1 MRLRTA
7 PGTTG
12 TSGERSRLP
21 TADLV
26 RLGGLGLR
34 VRPMRAVLSALG
46 IAIGIAAMVAVI
58 SISASGRER
67 LNAQLSALGT
77 NLLTA
82 QPGEA
87 SFGEAPP
94 IPTGA
99 VAGVER
105 IEGVEAASS
114 TGLLEGT
121 HVYRNSMIEAGLT
134 NGIEVEAV
142 GLRLLGV
149 VGGSLAKGAWL
160 NPATAIYPTAV
171 LGSEAAR
178 RLGIA
183 APGGLVWL
191 GGEEVTVVGI
201 MRPVG
206 LAPELDADA
215 LVGIPFATRKL
226 GFDGHPTK
234 VYERSG
240 DASVDDVRAL
250 LGPTVQPSSPS
261 SVEVSRPSEVL
272 AAKQA
277 ADDAFNGLL
286 LALGSVGLLV
296 GGIGVANTMV
306 ISVLERRREI
316 GLRRALGATRRH
328 IWLQFLAEALFL
340 SMLGGAAGAALGAAV
355 TAAVATANG
364 WVPVVPVP
372 VLAAGIGA
380 TTVIGG
386 VAGLYPAI
394 RAARTPPSAALSA

>member
-1 MRLRTA
+1 MRPRSAPDTA
-7 PGTTG
+7 GATLP
-12 TSGERSRLP
+12 RSRLAA
-21 TADLV
+21 ADLV

-67 LNAQLSALGT
+67 LNAQLSAFGT

-82 QPGEA
+82 QPAEA

-94 IPTGA
+94 IPSGA
-99 VAGVER
+99 VAGVGR
-105 IEGVEAASS
+105 IEGVEAVSS
-114 TGLLEGT
+114 TGLLEGS
-121 HVYRNSMIEAGLT
+121 HVYRNDMIEAGLT
-134 NGIEVEAV
+134 NGIEVEAA
-142 GLRLLGV
+142 GLGLLRV
-149 VGGSLAKGAWL
+149 VGGSVAKGTWL
-160 NPATAIYPTAV
+160 NPATASYPTAV

-191 GGEEVTVVGI
+191 GGEDVTVVGI
-201 MRPVG
+201 MRSIG

-215 LVGIPFATRKL
+215 LVGAPFATRAL

-234 VYERSG
+234 VYERSS
-240 DASVDDVRAL
+240 DASVDGVRGL
-250 LGPTVQPSSPS
+250 LAPTVQPSSPS

-277 ADDAFNGLL
+277 ADDAFSGLL

-316 GLRRALGATRRH
+316 GLRRALGAARHH

-355 TAAVATANG
+355 TAVVAATNG
-364 WVPVVPVP
+364 WTPVVPVP